1 MPLSESDRA
10 ELERL
15 GVDNVRQRLV
25 PGSGGGSVVPS
36 SGGGSVVPGLGP
48 GFGMTRGDVEEWLAE
63 KSQEAAKLQ
72 LKILWWARAA
82 FWVGV
87 TSILV
92 TLAITALSY
101 IFPTD

>member
-25 PGSGGGSVVPS
+25 PG

>member
-25 PGSGGGSVVPS
+25 PGSGGGSVVP
-36 SGGGSVVPGLGP
+36 GLGP

-63 KSQEAAKLQ
+63 KSLRKLLSYSAIFFGGQ
-72 LKILWWARAA
+72 RPRTWI
-82 FWVGV
+82 GV
-87 TSILV
+87 TNILV
-92 TLAITALSY
+92 MIALTALSF
-101 IFPTD
+101 IWPID

>member
-1 MPLSESDRA
+1 MPLSPSDRT

-15 GVDNVRQRLV
+15 GADNVRHRLSY
-25 PGSGGGSVVPS
+25 SGPS
-36 SGGGSVVPGLGP
+36 KEAVIGAFGP

-72 LKILWWARAA
+72 LNILWWAKAA
-82 FWVGV
+82 AWISA

-92 TLAITALSY
+92 MIAITVLSY
-101 IFPTD
+101 IWPAD

>member
-25 PGSGGGSVVPS
+25 PG

-82 FWVGV
+82 FHPN
-87 TSILV
+87 SKIE
-92 TLAITALSY
+92 S
-101 IFPTD
+101 

>member
-15 GVDNVRQRLV
+15 GVDNVRQKLV
-25 PGSGGGSVVPS
+25 PGAGGD
-36 SGGGSVVPGLGP
+36 SVVPGLGP

-92 TLAITALSY
+92 MLAITALSY

>member
-25 PGSGGGSVVPS
+25 PGSGGGSVVP
-36 SGGGSVVPGLGP
+36 GLGP

-63 KSQEAAKLQ
+63 KSQEATKLQ
-72 LKILWWARAA
+72 RDILWWAKAA
-82 FWVGV
+82 TWIGV
-87 TSILV
+87 TNILV
-92 TLAITALSY
+92 MIALTALSF
-101 IFPTD
+101 IWPID